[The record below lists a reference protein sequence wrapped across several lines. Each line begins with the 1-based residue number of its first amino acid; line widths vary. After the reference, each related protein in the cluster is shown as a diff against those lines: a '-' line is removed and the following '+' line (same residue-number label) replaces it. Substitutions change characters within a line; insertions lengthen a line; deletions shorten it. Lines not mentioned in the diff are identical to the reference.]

1 MKSAW
6 LWTAGAVVAGA
17 AVVEAAFAA
26 GGALGGRS
34 GGAAVAPGGVQGG
47 QPGGKGLGKDGG
59 DEGKKDDGPQWETKE
74 YKGYFICSC
83 AQMAAAGP
91 HGKDFDKGKHD
102 ACIAERLPVFFK
114 VTKELTDAGETDA
127 DKTFLVAGTRSTD
140 GKVEEISDYVLKKLL
155 NGNAVFEVRCEVYE
169 PGKEKTLPAVLFHR
183 IGGEKSPVWERK
195 EKKKGGGVPGGM
207 FGTR

>member
-6 LWTAGAVVAGA
+6 LWAAVFIACA
-17 AVVEAAFAA
+17 AVVDAAMAA
-26 GGALGGRS
+26 GGALSGRP
-34 GGAAVAPGGVQGG
+34 GGAGVAPGGAQG
-47 QPGGKGLGKDGG
+47 QPGGKGLGKDA
-59 DEGKKDDGPQWETKE
+59 DEGKKEETPQWETKE

-102 ACIAERLPVFFK
+102 ACIAERLPIFFK
-114 VTKELTDAGETDA
+114 VTKEVSEGGETDA
-127 DKTFLVAGTRSTD
+127 DKMFLVAGTRSTND
-140 GKVEEISDYVLKKLL
+140 KVEEISDYTLKKIL
-155 NGNAVFEVRCEVYE
+155 NGNAAFEVRCEVYE

-183 IGGEKSPVWERK
+183 IGGEKSPLWERK
-195 EKKKGGGVPGGM
+195 EKKKGGGAPGGM